1 LADVDI
7 KVALGGKADKP
18 LPVDADK
25 LPLVDSEA
33 SNVLKTLTWANVK
46 AVLKTYFDS
55 VTTTLTNK
63 TLTSPTL
70 TTPVLGTPSSGTLTN
85 CTGLPVAGIT
95 ASTST
100 ALGVGSVELGH
111 ASDTTLARVSAGV
124 VSIEGVN
131 IVTTSG
137 TQTLTNKTL
146 TSPTLTTP
154 VLGTPSSGTLTSC
167 TGLPLSTGVTG
178 NLPVTNL
185 NSGTSASSST
195 YWRGDGSW
203 ATPAGSGDVAKVGTP
218 ANNQVGVWTGDGTIE
233 GDSALTFDT
242 TTDTLSVAASGKIA
256 FGAVNVLSDSSGTT
270 TLANIDAIDSTTET
284 TLEAALELDS
294 LQGNLGVA
302 HLNSGTSASSST
314 YWRGDGTWATPAGSG
329 DVAKVGT
336 PVNNQIG
343 IWTGDGTLEGDADLT
358 WDDTTLTVA
367 GAIAAESITISGSE
381 AGAVILTEG
390 TAPSL
395 VANSV
400 AHYAAADAPAG
411 GSAYVWGSAAA
422 STGVMLATNTAGVQV
437 VTHINTTAA
446 FNTALSDGDFATLAG
461 TEELDNKT
469 LDSSVG
475 KGTWTASGTWTLPAV
490 TLGGN
495 ATLAENVSIDLD
507 PALSA
512 DGQYCGICETGTAGA
527 TLAFGDII
535 YLAAAD
541 SRWELVDAS
550 AASTS
555 GSVKIGVCVLAAASD
570 GSATKVLL
578 YGKVRADAAFPA
590 LTIGAPVY
598 ISETAG
604 DVVTTAPTTTDSVTR
619 IVGYGNTADELH
631 FAPSMDWLT
640 HV

>member
-1 LADVDI
+1 
-7 KVALGGKADKP
+7 
-18 LPVDADK
+18 
-25 LPLVDSEA
+25 
-33 SNVLKTLTWANVK
+33 
-46 AVLKTYFDS
+46 
-55 VTTTLTNK
+55 
-63 TLTSPTL
+63 
-70 TTPVLGTPSSGTLTN
+70 
-85 CTGLPVAGIT
+85 
-95 ASTST
+95 
-100 ALGVGSVELGH
+100 
-111 ASDTTLARVSAGV
+111 
-124 VSIEGVN
+124 
-131 IVTTSG
+131 
-137 TQTLTNKTL
+137 
-146 TSPTLTTP
+146 
-154 VLGTPSSGTLTSC
+154 
-167 TGLPLSTGVTG
+167 
-178 NLPVTNL
+178 
-185 NSGTSASSST
+185 
-195 YWRGDGSW
+195 
-203 ATPAGSGDVAKVGTP
+203 
-218 ANNQVGVWTGDGTIE
+218 
-233 GDSALTFDT
+233 
-242 TTDTLSVAASGKIA
+242 
-256 FGAVNVLSDSSGTT
+256 
-270 TLANIDAIDSTTET
+270 
-284 TLEAALELDS
+284 
-294 LQGNLGVA
+294 
-302 HLNSGTSASSST
+302 
-314 YWRGDGTWATPAGSG
+314 
-329 DVAKVGT
+329 
-336 PVNNQIG
+336 
-343 IWTGDGTLEGDADLT
+343 
-358 WDDTTLTVA
+358 
-367 GAIAAESITISGSE
+367 
-381 AGAVILTEG
+381 
-390 TAPSL
+390 
-395 VANSV
+395 
-400 AHYAAADAPAG
+400 
-411 GSAYVWGSAAA
+411 
-422 STGVMLATNTAGVQV
+422 MLATNTAGVQV

>member
-1 LADVDI
+1 MADVDI

-33 SNVLKTLTWANVK
+33 SSVLKTLTWANVK
-46 AVLKTYFDS
+46 ATLASYIGFTKASSSTATALDFYEDTDNGSNRVRLIGPASTAD
-55 VTTTLTNK
+55 VTVTLPAATDTLAGKATTDTFTNK
-63 TLTSPTL
+63 SISL
-70 TTPVLGTPSSGTLTN
+70 TTNTVTGTLAEFNTAVSDAN
-85 CTGLPVAGIT
+85 LASLTG
-95 ASTST
+95 S
-100 ALGVGSVELGH
+100 E
-111 ASDTTLARVSAGV
+111 
-124 VSIEGVN
+124 
-131 IVTTSG
+131 
-137 TQTLTNKTL
+137 TLTNKTL

-167 TGLPLSTGVTG
+167 TGLPLATGVTG

-185 NSGTSASSST
+185 NSGTSASAST
-195 YWRGDGSW
+195 YWRGDGAW
-203 ATPAGSGDVAKVGTP
+203 ATPSGSGDVAKVGTP
-218 ANNQVGVWTGDGTIE
+218 ANNQIGVWTGDGTIE
-233 GDSALTFDT
+233 GDTALTFDT
-242 TTDTLSVAASGKIA
+242 STDSLVIAASGNLL
-256 FGAVNVLSDSSGTT
+256 FGAVSILDDNSGTM
-270 TLANIDAIDSTTET
+270 TLSNIDAIDSTTET

-314 YWRGDGTWATPAGSG
+314 YWRGDGSWATPAGSG

-343 IWTGDGTLEGDADLT
+343 VWTGDGTIEGDSALT
-358 WDDTTLTVA
+358 FDTSTNTLTVA
-367 GAIAAESITISGSE
+367 GPIVTSGSE
-381 AGAVILTEG
+381 AGSVTLTEG

-422 STGVMLATNTAGVQV
+422 STGLMLATNTAGVQV
-437 VTHINTTAA
+437 ITHVT
-446 FNTALSDGDFATLAG
+446 S
-461 TEELDNKT
+461 
-469 LDSSVG
+469 
-475 KGTWTASGTWTLPAV
+475 LPAV

-512 DGQYCGICETGTAGA
+512 DGKYSGICMTGTAGA
-527 TLAFGDII
+527 TLAFGDVI
-535 YLAAAD
+535 YLAVAD
-541 SRWELVDAS
+541 SRWELADAS
-550 AASTS
+550 AVSTA
-555 GSVKIGVCVLAAASD
+555 GSVKIGICVLAAAAD
-570 GSATKVLL
+570 GDPTKILL
-578 YGKVRADAAFPA
+578 YGNVRSDAAFPS
-590 LTIGAPVY
+590 LTVGAPVY

-604 DVVTTAPTTTDSVTR
+604 DIVTTAPTTTDSVTR
-619 IVGYGNTADELH
+619 ILGYGNTADELH